1 MKGEE
6 RYLLNLL
13 EGTKTRF
20 HIPVYQRNYDWRIE
34 DCKQLFDD
42 LEELALKSEST
53 HFFGSIVSQADGDI
67 RVVIDGQQRI
77 TTSYL
82 ILLALVHLLQKGLS
96 FQEKIALQI

>member
-20 HIPVYQRNYDWRIE
+20 VIPVYQRNYDWKIE
-34 DCKQLFDD
+34 QCKQLFDD
-42 LEELALKSEST
+42 LEDVVVEGSES
-53 HFFGSIVSQADGDI
+53 HFFGSIVSKADGDV
-67 RVVIDGQQRI
+67 RVIIDGQQRI

-82 ILLALVHLLQKGLS
+82 LLLALVKQV
-96 FQEKIALQI
+96 